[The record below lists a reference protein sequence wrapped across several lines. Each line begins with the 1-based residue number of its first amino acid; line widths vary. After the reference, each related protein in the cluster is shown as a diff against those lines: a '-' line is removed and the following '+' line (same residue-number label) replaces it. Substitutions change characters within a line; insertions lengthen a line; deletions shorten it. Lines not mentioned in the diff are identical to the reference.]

1 MSEKKWF
8 QTGKD
13 GEAKAEDVQK
23 AIQAG
28 SAAKRRFFL
37 TEGNEAKVTFLDST
51 GFWLYEHN
59 LRLNG
64 KWFNYFTCLQELD
77 NCPMCDAGQRASYVC
92 VYTVIDHSKYESKK
106 TPGKIITNQKKLMV
120 MKKGAHDK
128 LKDRRDNQCE
138 GDITNCVFRMKRY
151 KREECSTGEDIMFIK
166 RLDPTILAKLIPAD
180 VPAEEREDYLK
191 PFNYMELFKPKS
203 AEELRRVVGG
213 AAPVGAPDSFGPASV
228 PDSPTGSAPPAADD
242 LDAYL

>member
-1 MSEKKWF
+1 MSEEKKWY
-8 QTGKD
+8 QTGKQ
-13 GEAKAEDVQK
+13 GEEQAEVVQQ
-23 AIQAG
+23 AIITG

-37 TEGNEAKVTFLDST
+37 TPGNEAKVTFLDST

-59 LRLNG
+59 LKLNG
-64 KWFNYFTCLQELD
+64 KWFNYFTCLQEFD
-77 NCPMCDAGQRASYVC
+77 NCPICDAGHNVSYVC
-92 VYTVIDHSKYESKK
+92 VYTIIDHSKYESKK

-128 LKDRRDNQCE
+128 LRDRRDNQCD

-151 KREECSTGEDIMFIK
+151 NQKECSTGEDIMFIK
-166 RLDPTILAKLIPAD
+166 RLDPDILAKLIPAD

-191 PFNYMELFKPKS
+191 PFNYLVLFKPKS

-213 AAPVGAPDSFGPASV
+213 ATPVGASDSFGPSSAAGTPGESV
-228 PDSPTGSAPPAADD
+228 PAEDD
-242 LDAYL
+242 LDKYL